1 MDEWKIIYDST
12 PCYFFSF
19 SNDGIITRV
28 NSTLLEHLDYSAAEV
43 IGVKKLEDLL
53 TVGSR
58 IFFQTH
64 FYPLIKMQG
73 RANEIFLSFKA
84 NSGKELP
91 VLLNVI
97 LSGSREAHEIHCGGM
112 QISQRNRFEKE
123 LLEAKNVAEKA
134 LLENDE
140 LVRLKQQLEANQQLL
155 ERQLQHVKRI
165 NSEHYQI
172 DKVLSHDLQEPL
184 RKINL
189 FTSIIL
195 ETNDVAEPVAEK
207 LVKIS
212 KSSDKIRN
220 LIDSMQ
226 RFHLLDYKPFVLDA
240 HDLVSIINKAQIRA
254 DANCEIIYEGTP
266 FPVVTGDVELLKSL
280 FQELLTNS
288 VKFAKPDISPVIVI
302 TCETVMHNIF
312 REIDSKYKFEEFVRI
327 TYIDNG
333 IGFDHMYSLQIFEL
347 FKKLH
352 VNDGLGIGMSY
363 CKKIIDLHQGFIN
376 VVSQPGVGTTFT
388 ILLPK

>member
-1 MDEWKIIYDST
+1 
-12 PCYFFSF
+12 
-19 SNDGIITRV
+19 
-28 NSTLLEHLDYSAAEV
+28 
-43 IGVKKLEDLL
+43 
-53 TVGSR
+53 
-58 IFFQTH
+58 
-64 FYPLIKMQG
+64 
-73 RANEIFLSFKA
+73 
-84 NSGKELP
+84 
-91 VLLNVI
+91 
-97 LSGSREAHEIHCGGM
+97 M

-288 VKFAKPDISPVIVI
+288 VKFAKPDVSPVIVI

-327 TYIDNG
+327 TYTDNG